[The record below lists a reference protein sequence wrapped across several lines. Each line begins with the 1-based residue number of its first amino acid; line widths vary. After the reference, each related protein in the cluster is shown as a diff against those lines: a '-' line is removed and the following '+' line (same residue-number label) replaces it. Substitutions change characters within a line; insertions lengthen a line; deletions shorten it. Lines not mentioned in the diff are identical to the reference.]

1 MGGKFRSEKMS
12 RKTSNCVFIS
22 LWLFLGGLVFPFG
35 IGFAQQLEGPVV
47 QIYYSGAQSGYLEP
61 CG

>member
-1 MGGKFRSEKMS
+1 MPKKNTNILLHSLLVIIILFTVSNTSILAEEPEK
-12 RKTSNCVFIS
+12 KAQTSI
-22 LWLFLGGLVFPFG
+22 
-35 IGFAQQLEGPVV
+35 